1 MMETVFSTAFLPP
14 ISYFVF
20 FQKADSV
27 IIDLGEHYQ
36 KQTIRNRCNIITSQK
51 PMVLTV
57 PIKAASKRESVSQVM
72 IDNSV
77 DWQKKMLR
85 SLQTAYGKA
94 PFFEFY
100 FDYYHKAISQKHD
113 KLVDLNLML
122 MTICLKSLKISKP
135 VKYVYEYNKEY
146 EGCFDLRNGQF
157 DNKIQQK
164 TYSQVFGSVFV
175 PDTSIIDLLFCEGPN
190 ATNVLN
196 SSIIT

>member
-1 MMETVFSTAFLPP
+1 MQTIFPTAFLPP

-27 IIDLGEHYQ
+27 IIDLGERYQ
-36 KQTIRNRCNIITSQK
+36 KQTIRNHCNIITSQK
-51 PMVLTV
+51 SMMLTV
-57 PIKAASKRESVSQVM
+57 PIKAVSKSEPIFHAV

-85 SLQTAYGKA
+85 TLQTSYGKA

-100 FDYYHKAISQKHD
+100 FDYYHKAISEKHD
-113 KLVDLNLML
+113 KLVDLNLVL
-122 MTICLKSLKISKP
+122 MTICLKFLKINKP
-135 VKYVYEYNKEY
+135 IKYVYEYNKEY
-146 EGCFDLRNGQF
+146 EGCFDLRKGQF
-157 DNKIQQK
+157 GNKIQQK
-164 TYSQVFGSVFV
+164 SYSQVFGSVFV